1 MRDPAGDA
9 EPDSASGTEPA
20 TEAAAPDGRA
30 ARAERRRNE
39 RRRAILDA
47 AQRVFRDKGYH
58 QASVHDIIDEAR
70 IARGTFYLYFTSKQ
84 DVFAELVD
92 EFLAVIR
99 GQVRRIVIGPGE
111 PPPFEQLRANFRR
124 VVSTV
129 LAHEDVAT
137 IILRDPTGFDNESG
151 DRVSRFFGQVLSM
164 VEDALKVG
172 EGIGLIRECDQRIVA
187 ATALGGLREVLAR
200 MLVAHGDD
208 AQGRQRER
216 TFAGAEHLADE
227 LLQFIL
233 GGLLAQ
239 STR

>member
-9 EPDSASGTEPA
+9 EPEDSSGPDSATEPPA
-20 TEAAAPDGRA
+20 LDGRA

-99 GQVRRIVIGPGE
+99 GQVRRIVIGPTE
-111 PPPFEQLRANFRR
+111 PPPLQQLRANFRR

-137 IILRDPTGFDNESG
+137 IILRDPTGFDAESG

-164 VEDALKVG
+164 VEDALQVG
-172 EGIGLIRECDQRIVA
+172 EGLGLIRECDRTIVA

-200 MLVAHGDD
+200 MLVAHSDD
-208 AQGRQRER
+208 GQGRQRER
-216 TFAGAEHLADE
+216 TFADADHLADE
-227 LLQFIL
+227 LLQFLL
-233 GGLLAQ
+233 GGLLQ
-239 STR
+239 STK